1 MREYCGLFGI
11 FGHASAARLAYFGLY
26 AQQHRGQESAGIATW
41 DGAKIREVRA
51 LGLVHDIFDERHLS
65 KDLVGTT
72 AIGHV
77 RYASGGPAS
86 LRDVEPFLVRR
97 DGLEIAIAH
106 NGALVN
112 AGSLRRELE
121 SQGAIFHTRTDSEV
135 IAHLI
140 VRHLNGTS
148 LEEAILAACVRIRG
162 AYSLVILANDRLI
175 GLRDPHGIRPL
186 SIGRLG
192 EAPVLASETCAFD
205 LLEADYIRTVKPG
218 EMVVFGADGAM
229 KTYDLRPEVKKNEQ
243 LRCIFELVYFARPD
257 SYVFNQNVYTA
268 RKRMGMT
275 LAREAPLQADLV
287 MPFPD
292 SGVYAAVGFALE
304 SGIPYEHAFI
314 RNHYVGRTFIQPT
327 QDMRDF
333 SVRVKLNPV
342 AEAIRGKRIVIV
354 DDSIVRGTTMRVRVK
369 KLRELGAAEVHCRI
383 GCPPVKFP
391 CHYGVDFPSRRELI
405 ASELGIEEIRRFLGL
420 DSLAYLSLEGMLSA
434 VDQMGY
440 CKACFDG
447 EYGMDVSGQE
457 TEDGKYDT
465 RLDTTGPRGSGY

>member
-1 MREYCGLFGI
+1 MKEHCGLFGI
-11 FGHASAARLAYFGLY
+11 HRHQDAARLTYFGLY
-26 AQQHRGQESAGIATW
+26 AQQHRGQESAGIAVW

-51 LGLVHDIFDERHLS
+51 MGLVHDIFNERHLS
-65 KDLVGTT
+65 QDLAGAT

-77 RYASGGPAS
+77 RYASGGPATV
-86 LRDVEPFLVRR
+86 RDAEPFLVRR
-97 DGLEIAIAH
+97 NGLELAIAH

-112 AGSLRRELE
+112 GKSLRVELE
-121 SQGAIFHTRTDSEV
+121 NQGAIFHTRTDSEL

-140 VRHLNGTS
+140 VRNLNGHS
-148 LEEAILAACVRIRG
+148 VEEAILAACTRIQG
-162 AYSLVILANDRLI
+162 AYSLVIMANDKLI
-175 GLRDPHGIRPL
+175 GLRDPHGVRPL

-218 EMVVFGADGAM
+218 EMVVFEAGTPM
-229 KTYDLRPEVKKNEQ
+229 RSFSLQPEVGEQ
-243 LRCIFELVYFARPD
+243 EQARCIFELVYFARPD

-268 RKRMGMT
+268 RKRMGMQ
-275 LAREAPLQADLV
+275 LAKEAPVEGDLV

-304 SGIPYEHAFI
+304 SGIPYEHALI

-333 SVRVKLNPV
+333 AVRVKLNPV
-342 AEAIRGKRIVIV
+342 RDAIKGKRIVIV

-383 GCPPVKFP
+383 GCPPVIHP
-391 CHYGVDFPSRRELI
+391 CHYGVDFPSRSELI
-405 ASELGIEEIRRFLGL
+405 AADHGVEEIRRFLGL
-420 DSLAYLSLEGMLSA
+420 DSLSYLSLEGMLSS
-434 VDQMGY
+434 VDRLGY

-447 EYGMDVSGQE
+447 EYAIRPEEV
-457 TEDGKYDT
+457 
-465 RLDTTGPRGSGY
+465 